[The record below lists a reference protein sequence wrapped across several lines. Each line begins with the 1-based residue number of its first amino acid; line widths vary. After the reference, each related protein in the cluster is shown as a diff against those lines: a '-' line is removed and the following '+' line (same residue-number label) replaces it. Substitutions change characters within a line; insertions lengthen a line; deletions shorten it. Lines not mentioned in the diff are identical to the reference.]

1 MPQAAG
7 NGLSA
12 TAISQMIGM
21 GQNAAYS
28 MLNILCHPTVLK
40 SNSMIRPARPVRTAP
55 ATPPAPD
62 SGDAAASAIVPVN
75 RRPLHDE
82 LVERIRDMII
92 EGQLAPLTRI
102 HEGQL
107 GDALGVSRTPLR
119 EALKFLASEGLL
131 ELVPGRGAIVRKL
144 TPKDVR
150 DMLDVLGAIE
160 TLGGRLACRNASDA
174 EIAGLRR
181 VHDEM
186 IALYRARNRLEY
198 YRRNQAIHSGI
209 AQLSGNALLASMH
222 QVIQAR
228 LKRIRFIGNEEP
240 RKWAGAVAEH
250 EEMIVALEAR
260 DEARLAAVIARHL
273 EETWSRVVDKV

>member
-1 MPQAAG
+1 VPS
-7 NGLSA
+7 NLS
-12 TAISQMIGM
+12 
-21 GQNAAYS
+21 
-28 MLNILCHPTVLK
+28 P
-40 SNSMIRPARPVRTAP
+40 P
-55 ATPPAPD
+55 ATGIAAETP
-62 SGDAAASAIVPVN
+62 GDAIAPVA

-92 EGQLAPLTRI
+92 EGQL
-102 HEGQL
+102 GK
-107 GDALGVSRTPLR
+107 ALGVSRTPLR

-131 ELVPGRGAIVRKL
+131 ELVPGRGAVVRKL
-144 TPKDVR
+144 TQKDVR

-160 TLGGRLACRNASDA
+160 TLGGRLACRNARDA
-174 EIAGLRR
+174 DIAALRR

-186 IALYRARNRLEY
+186 MGFYRARNRLEY

-240 RKWAGAVAEH
+240 EKWAGAVAEH
-250 EEMIVALEAR
+250 EEMIAALEAR
-260 DEARLAAVIARHL
+260 DAARLTAVIARHL
-273 EETWSRVVDKV
+273 DETWQRVVDKV

>member
-1 MPQAAG
+1 MSSVPLPERRAG
-7 NGLSA
+7 
-12 TAISQMIGM
+12 
-21 GQNAAYS
+21 
-28 MLNILCHPTVLK
+28 
-40 SNSMIRPARPVRTAP
+40 
-55 ATPPAPD
+55 TPDVA
-62 SGDAAASAIVPVN
+62 GDASTPTAASDRDGITPVA

-92 EGQLAPLTRI
+92 EGQLAPATRI

-107 GDALGVSRTPLR
+107 GKALGVSRTPLR

-144 TPKDVR
+144 TRKDVR

-174 EIAGLRR
+174 DIAALRR

-186 IALYRARNRLEY
+186 MDLYRARNRLEY

-240 RKWAGAVAEH
+240 EKWASAVAEH
-250 EEMIVALEAR
+250 EEMIAALEAR
-260 DEARLAAVIARHL
+260 DAARLAAVIGRHL
-273 EETWSRVVDKV
+273 DETWGRVVDKV